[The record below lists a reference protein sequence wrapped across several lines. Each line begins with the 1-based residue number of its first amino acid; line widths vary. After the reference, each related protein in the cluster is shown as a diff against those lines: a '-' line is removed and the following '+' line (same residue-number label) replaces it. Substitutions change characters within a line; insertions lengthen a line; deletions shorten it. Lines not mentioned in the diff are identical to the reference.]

1 MLFIYEALRQK
12 LPGCCLVKFKYG
24 VYNARSPFWRWLNLQ
39 FALNLE
45 KVDLND
51 MLHTDELQEG
61 LTLHFLLS
69 LEHLKSLLFVVYSQ
83 LHL

>member
-1 MLFIYEALRQK
+1 MLVEPPVRTK
-12 LPGCCLVKFKYG
+12 LG
-24 VYNARSPFWRWLNLQ
+24 
-39 FALNLE
+39 E
-45 KVDLND
+45 VDLND
-51 MLHTDELQEG
+51 MLHTDERQEG

>member
-12 LPGCCLVKFKYG
+12 LPGTVVRCLQREVTVLMLVEPPVRTKLG
-24 VYNARSPFWRWLNLQ
+24 
-39 FALNLE
+39 E
-45 KVDLND
+45 VDLND

-69 LEHLKSLLFVVYSQ
+69 LEHLKSLLFVIYSES
-83 LHL
+83 HL

>member
-39 FALNLE
+39 FALHLE

-61 LTLHFLLS
+61 LHFPLS
-69 LEHLKSLLFVVYSQ
+69 LEHLKSLLFVIYSESY
-83 LHL
+83 L

>member
-24 VYNARSPFWRWLNLQ
+24 VYNARSPFWCWLNLQ

-61 LTLHFLLS
+61 LHFPLS